1 MFDQEYNDWDDFD
14 NIDNSIH
21 PTGVIAPVDLMTSM
35 QPNAPISHITNMSQ
49 MSTLHSNLSTSFPS
63 NIQSGFVNTNN
74 NPGMNN
80 NFFAS
85 DVDGYKYHDIPN
97 NYHNNAYSE
106 LNSVTNSIPNSISS
120 NVASNVEDGY
130 DFNFMPDLLQDSVSE
145 FSSVNVS
152 NQYLG
157 QPYQKRH
164 LQNMHSFNEY
174 IPNQQQTPK
183 IENQIIKQEPQNPF
197 INQEYV
203 PSPYM
208 AQNTS
213 LSQPSKDYHF
223 SQENMNEDRNNDS
236 SFPKRYRVVRGIS
249 AGGCTTRPPKH
260 SVDSDSIFLLTEL
273 NLVGAS
279 VEDICYP
286 VWSQAE
292 KEDRRRIV
300 RIERIQKGP
309 RLIVNFSIVGAAK
322 ESPVPVQPPPGV
334 DVVEVSCLECTLRND
349 DYDSQS
355 SDDELKSPPAG
366 SNCTQTEN
374 GECYQYYIT
383 SVEVIEIVELLIA
396 NQSKDPAERRRERGR
411 VRSNLVPF
419 WSKKPISSRMNDAN
433 TSENDNLDGH
443 TPTNQDY
450 RLELAKRIMGYEIRK
465 PRGFDKE
472 VRILRWDKLVPA
484 LKRALQS
491 YYTEIPLCDAHL
503 EFN

>member
-1 MFDQEYNDWDDFD
+1 MDE
-14 NIDNSIH
+14 
-21 PTGVIAPVDLMTSM
+21 
-35 QPNAPISHITNMSQ
+35 
-49 MSTLHSNLSTSFPS
+49 
-63 NIQSGFVNTNN
+63 
-74 NPGMNN
+74 
-80 NFFAS
+80 
-85 DVDGYKYHDIPN
+85 GY
-97 NYHNNAYSE
+97 E
-106 LNSVTNSIPNSISS
+106 
-120 NVASNVEDGY
+120 
-130 DFNFMPDLLQDSVSE
+130 FNFMPDLIQDSVSE

-152 NQYLG
+152 NQYL
-157 QPYQKRH
+157 PYQKRH
-164 LQNMHSFNEY
+164 LQNASSFNEFV
-174 IPNQQQTPK
+174 PNQHQGSK
-183 IENQIIKQEPQNPF
+183 IENQIIKQEPRNPF
-197 INQEYV
+197 ITNQDYV
-203 PSPYM
+203 QSPYM
-208 AQNTS
+208 TQNNA
-213 LSQPSKDYHF
+213 LALPSKDHRY
-223 SQENMNEDRNNDS
+223 SQDQVMNEEGNSDS

-260 SVDSDSIFLLTEL
+260 SADSDSIFLLTEL
-273 NLVGAS
+273 NLVGAV

-309 RLIVNFSIVGAAK
+309 RLIANFSIVGAAK

-355 SDDELKSPPAG
+355 SDDEFRSPSG
-366 SNCTQTEN
+366 SSCTQADN

-419 WSKKPISSRMNDAN
+419 WSKKPISSRMNDAASTTN
-433 TSENDNLDGH
+433 ENDNLDSH